1 VIQVQQNQKK
11 HQANGTPDVMHV
23 TIRDVTGTHRA
34 RLELDPQL
42 RVGAVAEAVA
52 ERMALP
58 PDTSWALRSESTAA
72 FLDDGA
78 AIGDALDSEDRTSV
92 SLVATPRAHL
102 G

>member
-1 VIQVQQNQKK
+1 VIQVQPKQQK
-11 HQANGTPDVMHV
+11 HEANGTPDVMHV

-52 ERMALP
+52 ERMSLP
-58 PDTSWALRSESTAA
+58 PDTSWALRDESTAA
-72 FLDDGA
+72 FLDDDV
-78 AIGDALDSEDRTSV
+78 AIGDAVDSEDRTSV
-92 SLVATPRAHL
+92 ALVATPRAHL